1 MARRVHHA
9 VYCFKPENLD
19 AAVAFW
25 QEGLGVTLSEV
36 TANPALRIYHS
47 PEAGIE
53 LIAPVPGVDGLAP
66 RIAAFADAGR
76 EGLYTLVFE
85 VPDLDEAE
93 AGAAAHG
100 VAVERVLSFPAGEHR
115 DLSELFGMRVT
126 VTRPRDPA
134 EVAPAD

>member
-1 MARRVHHA
+1 VPRRVHHA

-25 QEGLGVTLSEV
+25 RDGLGVVLTEV
-36 TANPALRIYHS
+36 TANPALRIFHS
-47 PEAGIE
+47 LDAGIE

-66 RIAAFADAGR
+66 RIAAFVDAGR

-85 VPDLDEAE
+85 VPDLDEAV
-93 AGAAAHG
+93 AGATAH
-100 VAVERVLSFPAGEHR
+100 ATTVERVLSFPAGEHR

-126 VTRPRDPA
+126 LTHPRDPA
-134 EVAPAD
+134 E